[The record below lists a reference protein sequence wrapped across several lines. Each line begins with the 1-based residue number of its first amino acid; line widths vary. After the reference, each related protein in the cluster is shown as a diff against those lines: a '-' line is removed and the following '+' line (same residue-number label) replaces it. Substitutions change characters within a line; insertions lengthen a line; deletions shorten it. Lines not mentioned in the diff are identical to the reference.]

1 MSAVSMTEWTEEA
14 SPRFKARMA
23 GLLYLIVGVAG
34 GFAEIFVRG
43 RLVVSG
49 DAAATATNILAHE
62 SLYRFGGVA
71 DLIGLAGDTALA
83 LIFYALF
90 RPVSRSLSLLAAFFR
105 LVFVA
110 VMAANTV
117 NHFAALIL
125 LGGARGP
132 STFTAAQLQTQARV
146 ALRLHAVGYN
156 IALVFFGVACL
167 LLGILIYRSTFM
179 PRLVG
184 ILAAIAGIGY
194 LINSFVHLLA
204 PSFGAYGFKYILV
217 PCGMGELVLIL
228 WLAVMGVNNQRWK
241 ERAGAAIDAP
251 RL

>member
-1 MSAVSMTEWTEEA
+1 MIA
-14 SPRFKARMA
+14 
-23 GLLYLIVGVAG
+23 VAG
-34 GFAEIFVRG
+34 I
-43 RLVVSG
+43 
-49 DAAATATNILAHE
+49 AAAAPMAQSQGYNPFQIGASGGIAFPTGDLGNTTN
-62 SLYRFGGVA
+62 
-71 DLIGLAGDTALA
+71 T
-83 LIFYALF
+83 
-90 RPVSRSLSLLAAFFR
+90 
-105 LVFVA
+105 
-110 VMAANTV
+110 
-117 NHFAALIL
+117 
-125 LGGARGP
+125 
-132 STFTAAQLQTQARV
+132 
-146 ALRLHAVGYN
+146 GYN

-228 WLAVMGVNNQRWK
+228 WLAVMGVNSQRWK
-241 ERAGAAIDAP
+241 ERAGAAIDA